1 VTWTEAQAN
10 AIKARDCN
18 LLVAAAAGSGKT
30 AVLVERIIKLVLDDG
45 VEIDR
50 MLIVTFT
57 QAAAGEMRE
66 RISNTLQSQLESRPE
81 NEQHLRRQLKL
92 LNQASISTIHAFCT
106 DVIRRYYHLVGIDPG
121 FRISDSMESDLI
133 KMETLEDLF
142 ENEYEKGTPI
152 FLNLVE
158 SFGSSRS
165 DQSLQELVLRAYEF
179 AQCNPYPQQWLE
191 ARASD
196 FNLKEDE
203 FSDCVWVRNIMEQI
217 TIQVQAAG
225 DLFRA
230 ALQLCY
236 QPNGPAVYADA
247 LQDDIRT
254 VEDLLQTLNQGNIF
268 DIAASLGDINHTRLS
283 RVGKD
288 VDDNLKN
295 QVQKLR
301 NEGKKTIGEAGSEF
315 LFKEPSKLLQD
326 LNELYPLMEEFCR
339 LAIDFNNEY
348 QKRKADKGIL
358 DFNDLEHFALT
369 ILSNPEVAAE
379 YRQKF
384 QYIFVDEYQDS
395 NEVQETLINCIKRD
409 NNVFLVGDIKQSIY
423 RFRLADPTLF
433 IQKMEEF
440 KESDRKINQRIDLS
454 FNFRSREEILNGA
467 NYIFSNIMSPYLGEI
482 TYDSRAALY
491 PGLET
496 SNNGKWPVEV
506 YLIDKNR
513 EDDEEDELAQAGD
526 AEIEARLT
534 AQKIRELL
542 GQTIY
547 DHKLKNYRPLEYRDM
562 VILMRSTRNSIT
574 AFWDIFAAEGIPV
587 YADLAGGYF
596 ESSEITLIL
605 NLLRLIDNRRQD
617 IPLLSILR
625 SPITGFTLD
634 ELIEIRVQSQAKS
647 YYEAIEAYP
656 VEHDNE
662 LKDKIQRFM
671 DDLTRWKKEARYLP
685 IDEFIWKLL
694 QETGYFYYVGAMP
707 GGRQRQANL
716 KALLDRARQFQ
727 DTSIKGLFNFIKY
740 VDKIQARSGD
750 MGVARILGENENL
763 VRIMSIHRS
772 KGLEFPVVI
781 LAGLGKQF
789 NFSDSRE
796 RILFHKDLGL
806 GPRYVNPEL
815 RGYNETIARVSIKN
829 KIHLE
834 NLSEEMRILYVGCT
848 RPQHKLIMIGSIRNV
863 ENSIQKWSNMPTP
876 FNLARGKNPLDW
888 IGPVLMRHP
897 DGTFLRELSEVS
909 WTNEDLY
916 NDDSH
921 WQMEILK
928 RSDIGGI
935 TDKAAEMLGTL
946 HEQIEQHKPGS
957 DNELIVQR
965 LGWNYPFEQAEKIPS
980 KVSVSQLQEER
991 VNSALIGID
1000 MPALV
1005 TRPRFVEGAIELT
1018 PAHKGSIMHFVMQH
1032 LDFTRVQDHKVIR
1045 QQVETMVRE
1054 EMLLE
1059 DEAKTVNIT
1068 KIARFFRSPLGQR
1081 ILDAPEVER
1090 EVPFNQLRYV
1100 GEIMGNATAPDEQ
1113 MLVQGVIDL
1122 FFYEGDEIVLVDF
1135 KTDYVTEENR
1145 EELINFYQPQ
1155 LKLYK
1160 EALETIQGTKVKES
1174 YLYFFGIDEAVL
1186 LDI

>member
-1 VTWTEAQAN
+1 MTWTEAQAN

-30 AVLVERIIKLVLDDG
+30 AVLVERIIKLVLEDD
-45 VEIDR
+45 VDIDR

-66 RISNTLQSQLESRPE
+66 RISNTLQSQLQSRPE

-106 DVIRRYYHLVGIDPG
+106 DVIRRYFHLVGIDPG

-142 ENEYEKGTPI
+142 EAEYEKGTPI

-158 SFGSSRS
+158 SFGTSRS
-165 DQSLQELVLRAYEF
+165 DQSLHELVLKAFEF
-179 AQCNPYPQQWLE
+179 AQCKPHPQQWLE
-191 ARASD
+191 DRAHD
-196 FNLKEDE
+196 FNLEEDE
-203 FSDCVWVRNIMEQI
+203 FSNCLWVRSIMEQI
-217 TIQVQAAG
+217 TVQVQAAG
-225 DLFRA
+225 DLFRE

-236 QPNGPAVYADA
+236 QPDGPVVYANA
-247 LQDDIRT
+247 LQDDIEI
-254 VEDLLQTLNQGNIF
+254 VEALLQTLNQGNIF
-268 DIAASLGDINHTRLS
+268 NLAASLGDINHTRLS

-301 NEGKKTIGEAGSEF
+301 NEGKKLIGGAGSEF

-358 DFNDLEHFALT
+358 DFNDLEHYALT
-369 ILSNPEVAAE
+369 ILSNPEAAGE
-379 YRQKF
+379 YRQKY

-440 KESDRKINQRIDLS
+440 KESDGKLNQRIDLS

-491 PGLET
+491 PGLEN
-496 SNNGKWPVEV
+496 SDNEKWPIEV

-526 AEIEARLT
+526 AEIEARLA

-542 GQTIY
+542 GQPIY
-547 DHKLKNYRPLEYRDM
+547 DHKLKNYRHLEYRDM
-562 VILMRSTRNSIT
+562 VVLMRSTRNSIA
-574 AFWDIFAAEGIPV
+574 AFWDIFAAAGIPV

-617 IPLLSILR
+617 IPLLSIMR
-625 SPITGFTLD
+625 SPIAGFTLD
-634 ELIEIRVQSQAKS
+634 ELIEIRVKSQART
-647 YYEAIEAYP
+647 YYEAIEAYLA
-656 VEHDNE
+656 EHDNE
-662 LKDKIQRFM
+662 LKSKIQQFM
-671 DDLTRWKKEARYLP
+671 NDLTRWKKEARYLP
-685 IDEFIWKLL
+685 VEEFIWKLL
-694 QETGYFYYVGAMP
+694 QETGYFYYAGAMP

-716 KALLDRARQFQ
+716 KALLERARQFQ
-727 DTSIKGLFNFIKY
+727 ETSIKGLFNFIKY

-829 KIHLE
+829 KIRLE

-848 RPQHKLIMIGSIRNV
+848 RPQHKLIMIGSVRDVKN
-863 ENSIQKWSNMPTP
+863 NAQKWSNMSTP
-876 FNLARGKNPLDW
+876 YNLARGKNPLDW
-888 IGPVLMRHP
+888 IGPVLIHHP
-897 DGTFLRELSEVS
+897 DGGILRELSEVP

-916 NDDSH
+916 NDDSR

-928 RSDIGGI
+928 RSDIGS
-935 TDKAAEMLGTL
+935 TADKMAEMLGAF
-946 HEQIEQHKPGS
+946 HEQAEQYEPGS
-957 DNELIVQR
+957 SSELIAQR
-965 LGWNYPFEQAEKIPS
+965 LGWHYPFAQAERIPS
-980 KVSVSQLQEER
+980 KASVSQIQKGLVE
-991 VNSALIGID
+991 
-1000 MPALV
+1000 PALMGIEMSAQL
-1005 TRPRFVEGAIELT
+1005 TRPRFVEGVQALT
-1018 PAHKGSIMHFVMQH
+1018 PAQKGSIMHFVMQH
-1032 LDFTRVQDHKVIR
+1032 LDLTRVQDQKAIG
-1045 QQVETMVRE
+1045 QQIETMVAQ
-1054 EMLLE
+1054 EMLLK
-1059 DEAKTVNIT
+1059 DEAKTINTT
-1068 KIARFFRSPLGQR
+1068 KIYRFFRSPLGQR
-1081 ILDAPEVER
+1081 ILAAGEVER

-1100 GEIMGNATAPDEQ
+1100 GEIMDDTTAPNEQ

-1145 EELINFYQPQ
+1145 EELISFYQPQ

-1160 EALETIQGTKVKES
+1160 EALETILNKKVKES

-1186 LDI
+1186 VEI